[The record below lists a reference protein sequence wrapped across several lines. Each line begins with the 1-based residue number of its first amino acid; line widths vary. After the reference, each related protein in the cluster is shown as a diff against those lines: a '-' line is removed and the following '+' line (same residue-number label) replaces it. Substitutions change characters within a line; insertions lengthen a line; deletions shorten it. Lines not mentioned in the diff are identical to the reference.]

1 MKKKMSVLLM
11 AFIILFTLVGCDMNK
26 QQPYEVYGM
35 NEDIELNG
43 VKGVT
48 GETIFK
54 AYIRPM
60 VGGELL
66 ASVLEVVIIASD
78 DERYPLMININP
90 YGCQRISQHN
100 PDIFKNTLDTVQ
112 CFKASKGDKYNYL
125 VSKKIANTL
134 YKKDSIKDLIE
145 ISNDF
150 IKGEDDEELIEVMY
164 TAPATF
170 NVYLGFK
177 FELIEQSKGI
187 LRVE

>member
-1 MKKKMSVLLM
+1 MSILLM
-11 AFIILFTLVGCDMNK
+11 SFIILFTLVGCDMNK

-78 DERYPLMININP
+78 DERYPLMISINP

-100 PDIFKNTLDTVQ
+100 PDILKNTLDTVQ
-112 CFKASKGDKYNYL
+112 CFKVSKGDKYNYL
-125 VSKKIANTL
+125 VSKKIADTL
-134 YKKDSIKDLIE
+134 YKKDSIKDFIE

-170 NVYLGFK
+170 NVYLGFE

-187 LRVE
+187 LRVEQ